1 MAANCGW
8 KPASTRADG
17 LGSPEVNAPQ
27 DDMRFTARFHIG
39 LDGQLSV
46 QFHGYVHHASSLH
59 QAVGRCICPSAG
71 QVDTHGTPCPH
82 NLVVV
87 DREAGS
93 LSVELRPAQHPLP
106 QEGEGPVGSLLLTV
120 SAFEPQQ
127 FGAEHGIVHSGE
139 HRLTVGQRVGLCDIG
154 GSEFTGRFFQVN
166 LVEHAVPVVA
176 CQERPYLL
184 VLCLYLEYLCKSF

>member
-1 MAANCGW
+1 MA
-8 KPASTRADG
+8 SE
-17 LGSPEVNAPQ
+17 S
-27 DDMRFTARFHIG
+27 
-39 LDGQLSV
+39 
-46 QFHGYVHHASSLH
+46 
-59 QAVGRCICPSAG
+59 
-71 QVDTHGTPCPH
+71 
-82 NLVVV
+82 
-87 DREAGS
+87 
-93 LSVELRPAQHPLP
+93 

-176 CQERPYLL
+176 CQERPYLGP
-184 VLCLYLEYLCKSF
+184 VFHPLCLKPEQVRLIAYAVGTDTPRHIPEHASTLLIGFIEHPAQHESGIVHVVHHRKNLGRLHIGSAFDV